1 MKTSNLF
8 WQCVSLVLFLCVV
21 VLLFSDEW
29 IVSWSA
35 KVTAVKGDVNGSFFW
50 SNLNFYDI
58 VGVVLALF
66 SLLYTFRSYV
76 SQSQTESILK
86 SLNDTGSISMC

>member
-29 IVSWSA
+29 IVSWPA

-50 SNLNFYDI
+50 SNLNFYGI
-58 VGVVLALF
+58 VGVVLALYWRCSRCF
-66 SLLYTFRSYV
+66 IRSV
-76 SQSQTESILK
+76 R
-86 SLNDTGSISMC
+86 MCLRVRPRAF

>member
-29 IVSWSA
+29 IVSWPA

-50 SNLNFYDI
+50 SNLNFS
-58 VGVVLALF
+58 V
-66 SLLYTFRSYV
+66 
-76 SQSQTESILK
+76 
-86 SLNDTGSISMC
+86 